1 MAAQLLKKA
10 VLPLAKILTTHNKDL
25 KEKTEQ
31 QALRIQDLE
40 NQLQYQSTTQQERP
54 HVTLL
59 GDSNCRD
66 IHPHL
71 MRWLSQDVKN
81 GRIRLSVSTASRT
94 YELSEETHVTWR
106 TDFIRLGSVATNRKN
121 GLTGEQLAVGTD
133 SWSVITGPSRMF
145 SLFTEGCHVAYSR
158 ESVGMVC
165 CTYGQSNTTNVWAP
179 TLEEARKWTDV
190 NAHSLEGTTV
200 ILLAG

>member
-59 GDSNCRD
+59 GNSNCRD

-145 SLFTEGCHVAYSR
+145 SLLWRSR
-158 ESVGMVC
+158 PGVPLAVPANRASRRAEVTCLGRLPTRNDISHLWTTC
-165 CTYGQSNTTNVWAP
+165 CICRWV
-179 TLEEARKWTDV
+179 
-190 NAHSLEGTTV
+190 
-200 ILLAG
+200 